1 MCVFWLRANFI
12 ALTAKNHTFS
22 FRGVIHAV
30 AEIHVPIHLYCPSP
44 CFSTILS
51 VIIAHS
57 SPLNTFFAFTIVLSD
72 SASSSLIFSL
82 VVISLPCSIKYSHT
96 FREADQSTP
105 HLSHSR
111 NAVIQSFLIRI
122 ICLSRSAFFARV
134 SVQVLPSLMV
144 LIFPLFS
151 RFSIAVFI
159 FAFVL
164 LSLDAT
170 SRNSHISVSVP
181 R

>member
-57 SPLNTFFAFTIVLSD
+57 SPLNTFFAFTIVLSGN
-72 SASSSLIFSL
+72 ASSSLIFSL

-96 FREADQSTP
+96 FREADQVHTAFIALAQCCNPIFSYSYNLFIALRFLRKSKRPSITIFNGFDFSTFFEV
-105 HLSHSR
+105 LNRRFYLCVCS
-111 NAVIQSFLIRI
+111 AVS
-122 ICLSRSAFFARV
+122 
-134 SVQVLPSLMV
+134 
-144 LIFPLFS
+144 
-151 RFSIAVFI
+151 
-159 FAFVL
+159 
-164 LSLDAT
+164 
-170 SRNSHISVSVP
+170 
-181 R
+181 

>member
-1 MCVFWLRANFI
+1 MCVFWLRAKFI

-30 AEIHVPIHLYCPSP
+30 AEIHVPIHSSP

-170 SRNSHISVSVP
+170 SRNLHISVSVP

>member
-1 MCVFWLRANFI
+1 MCVFWLRAKFI

-72 SASSSLIFSL
+72 STSSSLIFSL
-82 VVISLPCSIKYSHT
+82 VVISLPCSMKYSHT
-96 FREADQSTP
+96 FKEADQSTP

-122 ICLSRSAFFARV
+122 ICLSRSAFLSFRG
-134 SVQVLPSLMV
+134 SQSP
-144 LIFPLFS
+144 F
-151 RFSIAVFI
+151 
-159 FAFVL
+159 
-164 LSLDAT
+164 LSLRLFCCLLMLRREIHT
-170 SRNSHISVSVP
+170 YPSVSRDRLNDYPQVKQSLSEF
-181 R
+181 

>member
-1 MCVFWLRANFI
+1 MCVFWLRVKFI
-12 ALTAKNHTFS
+12 ALTAKNHTLS
-22 FRGVIHAV
+22 FCGVIHAV
-30 AEIHVPIHLYCPSP
+30 AEIHVPIHLYYPSP

-57 SPLNTFFAFTIVLSD
+57 SSSNTFFAFTIVLSD
-72 SASSSLIFSL
+72 SARSFFIFAL

-96 FREADQSTP
+96 FKEADQSTP

-134 SVQVLPSLMV
+134 SVQVLPSLIV

-159 FAFVL
+159 FVFVL

-170 SRNSHISVSVP
+170 PRNSHISVSVP